1 MMFQRLTLLAYLTVL
16 PLLAAC
22 TQTTDSS
29 PATPALDA
37 AVVGPG
43 AQAALEEVERTRE
56 KHKEQ
61 ATSMAVL
68 SFFDPIGITALAKP
82 VMEAEQRKE
91 IDEKYQRVEEE
102 LRKTIARGR
111 GCESFE
117 PKEGQGSRQTEEAG
131 KFGETGGRSAG
142 GITSPLS
149 GRRFPYILNTPNFV
163 SGTGA
168 FSAAEKAS
176 ASTRR
181 VSEGRMM
188 PSSHSRAVA

>member
-29 PATPALDA
+29 PATPALDP

-68 SFFDPIGITALAKP
+68 SFFDPIGITALAKL

-91 IDEKYQRVEEE
+91 IDVKYQRVEEE
-102 LRKTIARGR
+102 LRKTIAEVEAAKASNPRKGKAAAKPKKQ
-111 GCESFE
+111 ESSMK
-117 PKEGQGSRQTEEAG
+117 PAEEAQ
-131 KFGETGGRSAG
+131 
-142 GITSPLS
+142 
-149 GRRFPYILNTPNFV
+149 
-163 SGTGA
+163 
-168 FSAAEKAS
+168 AE
-176 ASTRR
+176 
-181 VSEGRMM
+181 
-188 PSSHSRAVA
+188 

>member
-1 MMFQRLTLLAYLTVL
+1 MPMMFQRLTLLASLTVL

-29 PATPALDA
+29 PATPALDP

-102 LRKTIARGR
+102 LRKTIAEVEAAKASNPRKGKAAAKPKKQ
-111 GCESFE
+111 ESSMK
-117 PKEGQGSRQTEEAG
+117 PAEEAQ
-131 KFGETGGRSAG
+131 
-142 GITSPLS
+142 
-149 GRRFPYILNTPNFV
+149 
-163 SGTGA
+163 
-168 FSAAEKAS
+168 AE
-176 ASTRR
+176 
-181 VSEGRMM
+181 
-188 PSSHSRAVA
+188 